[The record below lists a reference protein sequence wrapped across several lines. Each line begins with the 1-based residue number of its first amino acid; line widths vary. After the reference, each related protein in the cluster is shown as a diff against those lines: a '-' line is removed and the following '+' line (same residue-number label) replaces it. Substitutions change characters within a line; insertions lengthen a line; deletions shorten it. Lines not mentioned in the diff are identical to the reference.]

1 MATKHRR
8 LTAETGTGN
17 QNRRKVTMHVH
28 SSSSGQRDYSRTDRI
43 TLTGLGNVG
52 YHGVLDSEKQA
63 GQPFFVDITMFT
75 DFTQA
80 AATDDVANTV
90 NYAEVAEVI
99 REIVTGES
107 LDLIETLAENIAQ
120 TVLERFPL
128 DAVEL
133 TVHKPKAPIEVT
145 FADVA
150 VTIFRENHA
159 R

>member
-1 MATKHRR
+1 
-8 LTAETGTGN
+8 
-17 QNRRKVTMHVH
+17 MHDH

-43 TLTGLGNVG
+43 TLTGVGSVG
-52 YHGVLDSEKQA
+52 YHGVLDSEKQT

-80 AATDDVANTV
+80 TATDNVAHTV

-107 LDLIETLAENIAQ
+107 LDLIETLAERIA
-120 TVLERFPL
+120 TAVLEKFPL
-128 DAVEL
+128 LAVEL

-145 FADVA
+145 FADVT
-150 VTIFRENHA
+150 VTIFREKHA
-159 R
+159 G

>member
-1 MATKHRR
+1 
-8 LTAETGTGN
+8 
-17 QNRRKVTMHVH
+17 MHVH
-28 SSSSGQRDYSRTDRI
+28 ESSSDFTRRDYSRADRI
-43 TLTGLGNVG
+43 TLTGVGSVG
-52 YHGVLDSEKQA
+52 YHGVLNTEKQT

-75 DFTQA
+75 DFAQA
-80 AATDDVANTV
+80 ASTDDVAHTV

-99 REIVTGES
+99 REIVTGDS

-120 TVLERFPL
+120 AVLERFPL

-133 TVHKPKAPIEVT
+133 TVHKPNAPIEVT